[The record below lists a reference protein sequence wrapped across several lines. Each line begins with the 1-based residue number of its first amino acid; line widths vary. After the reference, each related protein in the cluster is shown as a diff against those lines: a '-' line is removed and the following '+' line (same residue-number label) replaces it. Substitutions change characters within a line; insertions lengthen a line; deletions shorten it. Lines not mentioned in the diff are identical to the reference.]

1 MDEIHHTLKLLHR
14 SSQSAAKTFFDF
26 LDQVTKDN
34 DIRNHV
40 HIRKVFNSWLKKGRA
55 GHSRLS
61 FYHSNSELITS
72 YFLTQ
77 IIRIFCSF
85 TWLTFLVKSG
95 LILQNT
101 NFPSFLLVGGVVLV
115 ESKHLKS
122 YHQKKLPAL
131 LTYLICQKPLA
142 FNLPYYLHQTTNW
155 YFVVD
160 TIIRILALNWETTI
174 GNSTVLLTSSGDMP
188 LEFLWKEVYL
198 FSGAWTALLL
208 GNG

>member
-72 YFLTQ
+72 YFLTDP
-77 IIRIFCSF
+77 ITPI
-85 TWLTFLVKSG
+85 
-95 LILQNT
+95 
-101 NFPSFLLVGGVVLV
+101 
-115 ESKHLKS
+115 
-122 YHQKKLPAL
+122 
-131 LTYLICQKPLA
+131 
-142 FNLPYYLHQTTNW
+142 
-155 YFVVD
+155 
-160 TIIRILALNWETTI
+160 
-174 GNSTVLLTSSGDMP
+174 
-188 LEFLWKEVYL
+188 
-198 FSGAWTALLL
+198 
-208 GNG
+208 